1 MFSVNSLTLQLP
13 GLGFLDFGKKFK
25 HVGNRPEQATI
36 FVFCW
41 FEITEISWPK
51 KKEFRELIKTK
62 EESSY

>member
-36 FVFCW
+36 FVFC
-41 FEITEISWPK
+41 
-51 KKEFRELIKTK
+51 
-62 EESSY
+62 